1 MPLSSC
7 IIIISYLLPF
17 FFVMIIGEHVRGDN
31 MNVKNSNR
39 LFVVIGLIILVIAGR
54 YVITSQE
61 VVEIPTVQVV
71 TQTEV
76 IPSVAGSYCWHSA
89 GEGKCV
95 DTAAPHELFEGE
107 QLPYVKVAPNE
118 TIEFQ
123 YSQKP
128 TSISIQQ
135 WVQDFDYK
143 EISTTAR
150 FTAPSEKGT
159 YIISGM
165 ARFNNGDRTDSI
177 AIEVK

>member
-1 MPLSSC
+1 
-7 IIIISYLLPF
+7 
-17 FFVMIIGEHVRGDN
+17 MIVGEHIRGDP
-31 MNVKNSNR
+31 MILKNSNR

-54 YVITSQE
+54 YVIMSQE
-61 VVEIPTVQVV
+61 VAEMSTVQVV

-95 DTAAPHELFEGE
+95 DTAAPHEMLELE
-107 QLPYVKVAPNE
+107 PRHYVAVAPNE

-128 TSISIQQ
+128 TSISVQQ
-135 WVQDFDYK
+135 WIGDFDYE
-143 EISTTAR
+143 EISTSAR

-159 YIISGM
+159 YIISSM

>member
-1 MPLSSC
+1 
-7 IIIISYLLPF
+7 
-17 FFVMIIGEHVRGDN
+17 MIL
-31 MNVKNSNR
+31 KNSNR
-39 LFVVIGLIILVIAGR
+39 LFVVIGLIILIIAGR
-54 YVITSQE
+54 YVIMSQE

-95 DTAAPHELFEGE
+95 DTAAPHEMIESK
-107 QLPYVKVAPNE
+107 QLPYVTVAPNE

-128 TSISIQQ
+128 TSISVQQ
-135 WVQDFDYK
+135 WIEDFNYE
-143 EISTTAR
+143 EISTSAR

-159 YIISGM
+159 YIISSI
-165 ARFNNGDRTDSI
+165 ARFSNGDRTDSI

>member
-1 MPLSSC
+1 M
-7 IIIISYLLPF
+7 
-17 FFVMIIGEHVRGDN
+17 
-31 MNVKNSNR
+31 
-39 LFVVIGLIILVIAGR
+39 
-54 YVITSQE
+54 SQE

-95 DTAAPHELFEGE
+95 DTAAPHEMIESK
-107 QLPYVKVAPNE
+107 QLPYVTVAPNE

-128 TSISIQQ
+128 TSISVQQ
-135 WVQDFDYK
+135 WIEDFNYE
-143 EISTTAR
+143 EISTSAR

-159 YIISGM
+159 YIISSI
-165 ARFNNGDRTDSI
+165 ARFSNGDRTDSI

>member
-1 MPLSSC
+1 M
-7 IIIISYLLPF
+7 
-17 FFVMIIGEHVRGDN
+17 VWEHIRGDI
-31 MNVKNSNR
+31 MILKNSNR
-39 LFVVIGLIILVIAGR
+39 LFVVIGLIILIIAGR
-54 YVITSQE
+54 YVIMSQE

-95 DTAAPHELFEGE
+95 DTAAPHEMIESK
-107 QLPYVKVAPNE
+107 QLPYVTVAPNE

-128 TSISIQQ
+128 TSIS
-135 WVQDFDYK
+135 VQKWIEDFNYE
-143 EISTTAR
+143 EISTSAR

-159 YIISGM
+159 YIISSM
-165 ARFNNGDRTDSI
+165 ARFSNGDRTDSI

>member
-1 MPLSSC
+1 
-7 IIIISYLLPF
+7 
-17 FFVMIIGEHVRGDN
+17 MIL
-31 MNVKNSNR
+31 KNSNR
-39 LFVVIGLIILVIAGR
+39 LFVVIGLIILIIAGR
-54 YVITSQE
+54 YVIMSQE
-61 VVEIPTVQVV
+61 VVEMPTVQVV

-95 DTAAPHELFEGE
+95 DTAAPHEMIESK
-107 QLPYVKVAPNE
+107 QLPYVTVAPNE

-128 TSISIQQ
+128 TSISVQQ
-135 WVQDFDYK
+135 WIEDFNYE
-143 EISTTAR
+143 EISTSAR

-159 YIISGM
+159 YIISSI
-165 ARFNNGDRTDSI
+165 ARFSNGDRTDSI

>member
-1 MPLSSC
+1 
-7 IIIISYLLPF
+7 
-17 FFVMIIGEHVRGDN
+17 MIL
-31 MNVKNSNR
+31 KNSNR
-39 LFVVIGLIILVIAGR
+39 LFVVIGLIILIIAYR
-54 YVITSQE
+54 YVIMSQE

-95 DTAAPHELFEGE
+95 DTAAPHEMIESK
-107 QLPYVKVAPNE
+107 QLPYVTVAPNE

-128 TSISIQQ
+128 TSISVQQ
-135 WVQDFDYK
+135 WIEDFNYE
-143 EISTTAR
+143 EISTSAR

-159 YIISGM
+159 YIISSI
-165 ARFNNGDRTDSI
+165 ARFSNGDRTDSI